1 MVVSI
6 RMGAP
11 SRVRKGMYK
20 EGFACTATLLPFAF
34 DRPHHPIPFEG
45 PSTHHTSCPICPP
58 PDLCSTRPPRRY
70 ALGMYVFMWMCMI
83 AFAVIVFFEQRLN
96 ARYGD
101 RVSAAGASPYVAVGD
116 AGASPANDG
125 DDDEARGLD
134 DGEVGHAVTYEL
146 MDD

>member
-1 MVVSI
+1 
-6 RMGAP
+6 
-11 SRVRKGMYK
+11 
-20 EGFACTATLLPFAF
+20 
-34 DRPHHPIPFEG
+34 
-45 PSTHHTSCPICPP
+45 
-58 PDLCSTRPPRRY
+58 
-70 ALGMYVFMWMCMI
+70 MYVFMWMCMI